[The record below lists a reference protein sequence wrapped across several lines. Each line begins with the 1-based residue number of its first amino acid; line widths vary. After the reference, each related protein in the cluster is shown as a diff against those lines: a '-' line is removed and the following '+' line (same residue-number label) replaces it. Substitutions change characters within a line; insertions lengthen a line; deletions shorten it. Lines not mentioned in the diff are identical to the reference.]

1 MLQSLKL
8 LLKTPD
14 RSPIGD
20 GPKHRDAS
28 DLEVRQ
34 GQRFTGD
41 LTIGTLKMKLGAG
54 PVWC

>member
-1 MLQSLKL
+1 M

-14 RSPIGD
+14 RSPMGD

-28 DLEVRQ
+28 ELEVRQ
-34 GQRFTGD
+34 GQRFTWD